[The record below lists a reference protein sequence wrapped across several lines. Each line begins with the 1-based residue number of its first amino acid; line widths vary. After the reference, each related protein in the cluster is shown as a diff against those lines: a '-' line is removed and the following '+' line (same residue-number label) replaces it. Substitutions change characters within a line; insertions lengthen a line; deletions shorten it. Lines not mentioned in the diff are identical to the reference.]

1 MYDRSGKFQ
10 VVYITSYFTI
20 AFWSWVVISNSL
32 RNPCNFTISDFR
44 DPTMECSWRS
54 TLRSLVIYLHFPK
67 TSMSKVHSSTNENFF
82 RSGWHFFLSAPVLR
96 LFLEIYWRFISEFCL
111 YYFNSEFWILNLN
124 IWILAC
130 KVIPKYKNTKIN
142 CANIDLVGF
151 LQKEQLLQ
159 LLPKACNFIKKE
171 TLARVCSCEVR
182 DISKNTFFTEHLW
195 RTAFIKYK
203 WMTMNLE

>member
-54 TLRSLVIYLHFPK
+54 TLRSLAIYLHFPK
-67 TSMSKVHSSTNENFF
+67 TSMSKVHSSTNKNFF
-82 RSGWHFFLSAPVLR
+82 RSRWHFFLSAPVLR

-111 YYFNSEFWILNLN
+111 YYFNSEFSILNLN

-142 CANIDLVGF
+142 RANIDLVGF
-151 LQKEQLLQ
+151 LDKEQLLQ
-159 LLPKACNFIKKE
+159 NHKKKMSKI
-171 TLARVCSCEVR
+171 LR
-182 DISKNTFFTEHLW
+182 DIISWKRGRQGKILLTHFHIQVRAHL
-195 RTAFIKYK
+195 RKIY
-203 WMTMNLE
+203 